1 MVPNFHLIHHL
12 INLNDL
18 KFPVLPNQIR
28 KNKIEM
34 THFLL
39 MMLVVLQGDRP
50 SSTLP
55 GRGQNESTLPEGD
68 CGPCD
73 SAAPLLGI
81 HPLGTPPQEQDDLL
95 HL

>member
-1 MVPNFHLIHHL
+1 MVPDLYFIHHL
-12 INLNDL
+12 RNLNDL
-18 KFPVLPNQIR
+18 KLPVFPNQIR

-39 MMLVVLQGDRP
+39 VMLVVLWGNKT

-55 GRGQNESTLPEGD
+55 VRGQNESTHPEGIS
-68 CGPCD
+68 GPCD

-81 HPLGTPPQEQDDLL
+81 HPLGTPPQKQND
-95 HL
+95 